1 MKSCLL
7 PAVIAASLC
16 PSAFA
21 AISILIEPD
30 SSGGTVFSFSQTAPN
45 PTLNVSGI
53 SGYALGIDLPFGMF
67 HPDVYRDSS
76 SIISG
81 DFPSPLGTVTEVFS
95 GRSFLIAG
103 LFIQPSEPAG
113 AVLTFDPI
121 HLIGGVSSV
130 RFELSGEPGA
140 ATAISPDALIPGVH
154 TVNSTLF
161 GTVTVTVVPEPSL
174 AIYLTAA
181 LLPFVLRRRT
191 A

>member
-1 MKSCLL
+1 MNPFL
-7 PAVIAASLC
+7 PAAIAAALLC
-16 PSAFA
+16 NSAQA

-30 SSGGTVFSFSQTAPN
+30 SAGGTVFTFAETSPS

-53 SGYALGIDLPFGMF
+53 SGYVLGIDLPIGMF
-67 HPDVYRDSS
+67 HPDVYGSGSS
-76 SIISG
+76 AISG
-81 DFPSPLGTVTEVFS
+81 DFPSPLGTVTETFS
-95 GRSFLIAG
+95 GQSFLISG
-103 LFIQPSEPAG
+103 LFIRPSEPAG

-121 HLIGGVSSV
+121 HIIGGVSGV
-130 RFELSGEPGA
+130 RFELSGEPS
-140 ATAISPDALIPGVH
+140 ATTNISPDALIPGVH

-181 LLPFVLRRRT
+181 LLPFALRRRT